1 MIRIAEQVSRA
12 IRILRGNRDES
23 ARASHLVVEK
33 DLLMTYETDFQGQAE
48 REKCSQSTFSERK
61 IMSTKT
67 AFKRVALVAAAAL
80 AIGGVSA
87 VSANA
92 VSAIV
97 SDSIT
102 AAGSATASSSAI
114 AGVSGSATVDLTY
127 SGISTAY
134 TTDTATLSG
143 TVVSSPI
150 TSSASGVLFAATSGA
165 TDVNVSSTG
174 ATIVPTANGRFTSYV
189 TASFSPDV
197 AGTYVIKIASAGG
210 LNNGYVTW
218 TITVAN
224 KVAVNAAVANGST
237 PILAPANGA
246 LGDTNAAL
254 APVST
259 GSIVANIE
267 FVESNGVTG
276 SGALTDANSKLLTVT
291 VSGPGLASFAYT
303 GSAPIVNPGKY
314 VTEDGVT
321 NGTGNTLSGVSSGTC
336 GWSCGVIGSGFL
348 HKIVYIWGDGTAGTG
363 TVTVS
368 AGGVV
373 LVQKPIIFYAQPKN
387 LSVTQSVKILAS
399 GATTNG
405 GTTSSTY
412 AVQVSA
418 TDTNGTK
425 SVVDPAKVSITS
437 GDSTIVDSVVC
448 ATDGTDAALADC
460 SVHTVSTAKSGQ
472 KVSLVFN
479 YTNTDT
485 TVVSSSAVSF
495 SVADAAVASYTLSV
509 DSSGGYVPGQLA
521 TLTLTGLDASNNP
534 VADSATIGVGA
545 LSATLA
551 LTASQFT
558 GNATAVTKGT
568 GSITFKT
575 NAPLSAG
582 DVTITFTPT
591 NTAIAAASVTTT
603 VSAGAAGDAA
613 NAATDAANEATDA
626 ANAAT
631 DAANAAADSADAA
644 TQAATDAGDKA
655 DAALAA
661 VTALS
666 QQVTS
671 LLAKVAALASTI
683 AKIAK
688 KVKA

>member
-1 MIRIAEQVSRA
+1 
-12 IRILRGNRDES
+12 
-23 ARASHLVVEK
+23 VVEK

-97 SDSIT
+97 SDSFT
-102 AAGSATASSSAI
+102 AAGSATTSSSAL
-114 AGVSGSATVDLTY
+114 AGVSGSATVALTY

-134 TTDTATLSG
+134 ATDAATLAG

-150 TSSASGVLFAATSGA
+150 TSGASAVSFANSFTP
-165 TDVNVSSTG
+165 TQDVNVSSTG
-174 ATIVPTANGRFTSYV
+174 ATIVPAANGRFTSYV

-237 PILAPANGA
+237 PILAPTNGA
-246 LGDTNAAL
+246 LGDTNAVL
-254 APVST
+254 ASVST

-425 SVVDPAKVSITS
+425 SVVDPTKVSITS
-437 GDSTIVDSVVC
+437 GDSTIVDSVAC
-448 ATDGTDAALADC
+448 STDGTDAALADC

-472 KVSLVFN
+472 KVSLVFK

-534 VADSATIGVGA
+534 VADSATIGAGA

-558 GNATAVTKGT
+558 GNATPVTKGT

-591 NTAIAAASVTTT
+591 NPAIAAASVTTT